1 MLRLKI
7 IFGLLGFLVISC
19 SKDNSSEGFSPKV
32 DWVTT
37 FNEEPCYITPV
48 ISVDREW
55 EERLTYF
62 SVLQTDT
69 VSLMYYTVI
78 KDGRRFLC
86 YASSQDGYV
95 WEKPV
100 LNRFEY
106 NGSTNNNILLTGII
120 DRYCVFRKD
129 EYIYFSAMG
138 EDQHLHLY
146 KSVNGLDFE
155 KLESFDVSY
164 YVDGQ
169 YQIIY
174 DPSLSHFKIF
184 FRGYRKADKRSHY
197 NHSDS
202 IYRTVVYTETGDI
215 ENYKL
220 LYDENRVYYRS
231 GFPVLTDEF
240 PVVMDNWEEVID
252 YDIYTSCINYFGNE
266 NICMAFP
273 TFFYHDP
280 DRISGGERGNAGD
293 CYLSVWGNKSNG
305 FECINQYLFSPGLI
319 EGLQFYMA
327 PGYIE
332 TEKSVILF
340 CWQRDLK
347 HGYPGSKGSYYAI
360 TYDKITDNN
369 G

>member
-231 GFPVLTDEF
+231 CFDG
-240 PVVMDNWEEVID
+240 
-252 YDIYTSCINYFGNE
+252 
-266 NICMAFP
+266 
-273 TFFYHDP
+273 
-280 DRISGGERGNAGD
+280 
-293 CYLSVWGNKSNG
+293 
-305 FECINQYLFSPGLI
+305 
-319 EGLQFYMA
+319 
-327 PGYIE
+327 
-332 TEKSVILF
+332 
-340 CWQRDLK
+340 
-347 HGYPGSKGSYYAI
+347 
-360 TYDKITDNN
+360 
-369 G
+369 

>member
-1 MLRLKI
+1 MLRFKM
-7 IFGLLGFLVISC
+7 IFCFFWALVVSC
-19 SKDNSSEGFSPKV
+19 SKDDSSEVASPKV
-32 DWVTT
+32 DYVAT
-37 FNEEPCYITPV
+37 FDQEPCNITPV

-69 VSLMYYTVI
+69 TLLMYYTVI

-106 NGSTNNNILLTGII
+106 NGSTRNNILLTGII
-120 DRYCVFRKD
+120 DGCCVFRKD

-138 EDQHLHLY
+138 EDQRLHLY

-155 KLESFDVSY
+155 KLESFDVNY

-220 LYDENRVYYRS
+220 LYDENRVYYRY

-240 PVVMDNWEEVID
+240 PVVMDNQEEIID
-252 YDIYTSCINYFGNE
+252 YDIYTPCVNCFSSETYI
-266 NICMAFP
+266 AFP
-273 TFFYHDP
+273 TLFYHDI
-280 DRISGGERGNAGD
+280 DRLQGGEYNNAGE
-293 CYLSVWGNKSNG
+293 CYNALYKSHNTK
-305 FECINQYLFSPGLI
+305 QYSYCRQFLFLPDAIQGK
-319 EGLQFYMA
+319 QFYMA
-327 PGYIE
+327 PGYME
-332 TEKSVILF
+332 TDDTIILF
-340 CWQRDLK
+340 LWQRDLK
-347 HGYPGSKGSYYAI
+347 HGYPGSPGRYYAL
-360 TYDKITDNN
+360 TYKKMIK
-369 G
+369 